1 MSLMRSHLS
10 PGTEDPEGTGLM
22 VVPGHRESLE
32 VTEREKEREN
42 EERTASLI
50 GSLFFSSKLG

>member
-1 MSLMRSHLS
+1 MRSHLS

-32 VTEREKEREN
+32 VTEREKDREIG
-42 EERTASLI
+42 ERTASLI